1 MWLWVA
7 VEPERRILIA
17 LYLSETRNI
26 LIAYSFLST
35 LKRRGVRHVITD
47 GAKWY
52 PVAARWARLEHSIV
66 HGGVRSYVERFICT
80 VKDRLRGFDA
90 YFPSPRKLLDSALRL
105 IYAWACFYNY
115 ARVHLSFGEPPHP
128 MPGSTELERL
138 KALVTRGD

>member
-7 VEPERRILIA
+7 VEPERRTLIA

-26 LIAYSFLST
+26 LIAYSFLSM
-35 LKRRGVRHVITD
+35 LKKRGVKHVITD

-52 PVAARWARLEHSIV
+52 PIAARWARLKHSIV
-66 HGGVRSYVERFICT
+66 CGVRSYVERFICM

-105 IYAWACFYNY
+105 VYA
-115 ARVHLSFGEPPHP
+115 
-128 MPGSTELERL
+128 
-138 KALVTRGD
+138 